1 MGKERRMTKKRLE
14 ILTVVAIIV
23 LQTVV
28 YSCVASMKGY
38 LHMDEAFSLGLANYD
53 KLGIQDEADF
63 YENWH
68 TGDYYSDYLAV
79 QDDDTFSL
87 AQVYE
92 NQKNDVHPPLY
103 YVLLRTVMEFDSPD
117 VAMYS
122 GVILNIV
129 ILAFETL
136 LLYLVL
142 RYLFRGATHYKKK
155 AAVLTLVSMLTFS
168 TMSSM
173 LYIRMYATVSF
184 LIMLTAYLHLRIKE
198 CDGKS
203 LPLNIIVGAVAL
215 IGSLTH
221 YYYLFFLVGIYL
233 VTAIRFI
240 IKKQYRPLIIY
251 TSCMIGAGILS
262 LLIFPHSIRHMF
274 FGYRGEGFISKL
286 LNVGKLFKGF
296 KEYIDLTCVWIYHS
310 SLTVLILYTVAL
322 RIYAFIR
329 KIDVKIKE
337 RGNFLLVLVP
347 MLVYFFFVS
356 VASPY
361 RDLRYIM
368 PLSALLF
375 AVPVFYSYELTEKVL
390 GIKLSSV
397 FVSALA
403 LCMVISPI
411 VTEREP
417 QELWSDHK
425 AFVKSMENELNL
437 PLLYFHRPENDRFL
451 DDILIFTKL
460 DNSYVTNDSSFDH
473 DLIREIFKEQDT
485 SGGVL
490 IILSEDEDRVY
501 AREQVKAALGKENSK
516 LIKALN
522 ANYLYLIY

>member
-1 MGKERRMTKKRLE
+1 
-14 ILTVVAIIV
+14 
-23 LQTVV
+23 
-28 YSCVASMKGY
+28 
-38 LHMDEAFSLGLANYD
+38 
-53 KLGIQDEADF
+53 
-63 YENWH
+63 
-68 TGDYYSDYLAV
+68 
-79 QDDDTFSL
+79 
-87 AQVYE
+87 
-92 NQKNDVHPPLY
+92 
-103 YVLLRTVMEFDSPD
+103 
-117 VAMYS
+117 
-122 GVILNIV
+122 
-129 ILAFETL
+129 
-136 LLYLVL
+136 
-142 RYLFRGATHYKKK
+142 
-155 AAVLTLVSMLTFS
+155 
-168 TMSSM
+168 
-173 LYIRMYATVSF
+173 
-184 LIMLTAYLHLRIKE
+184 
-198 CDGKS
+198 
-203 LPLNIIVGAVAL
+203 
-215 IGSLTH
+215 
-221 YYYLFFLVGIYL
+221 
-233 VTAIRFI
+233 
-240 IKKQYRPLIIY
+240 
-251 TSCMIGAGILS
+251 
-262 LLIFPHSIRHMF
+262 MF

-322 RIYAFIR
+322 RIYAFIK

-337 RGNFLLVLVP
+337 RGNFLLVLIP

-361 RDLRYIM
+361 RDLRSIM

-425 AFVKSMENELNL
+425 SLVKSMENELNL
-437 PLLYFHRPENDRFL
+437 PLLCFHRPENDRFL
-451 DDILIFTKL
+451 DDILLFATV
-460 DNSYVTNDSSFDH
+460 DNSYVTNDTSFDH
-473 DLIREIFKEQDT
+473 DLIREIFKDQDT

-490 IILSEDEDRVY
+490 IILSEDEDRIY